1 MLLKKR
7 LIQLFALGAG
17 LAAFGAAYAT
27 PTLSSAVI
35 MGATGTG
42 ECAERTA
49 HGCAWTTFDYT
60 SSSSI
65 TRSSATFVRTDAAGT
80 ASAYGHVSAASYLPE
95 LHAYADSNAAYT
107 HVATAPSPLA
117 DATGTIHGFADAN
130 IWGVQ
135 GYRYTGASAFDLSI
149 TATLDSVFSSP
160 GIGGWIGHSSFE
172 ISIFDT
178 TGYAFH
184 YSGFDDP
191 GITDDLC
198 PITVRAARHCVGP
211 TVFDHSNGVLYD
223 TGAITV
229 TVHHWV
235 NPGDEFFVGAFLDAS
250 VCCGVTVDSSHTLK
264 LAFNDFTQLVSVDV
278 PGVVPEPGSLALM
291 GLALTGLVM
300 VRRRLG

>member
-1 MLLKKR
+1 MLHKKL
-7 LIQLFALGAG
+7 LIYLFALSAG
-17 LAAFGAAYAT
+17 LTAFGVAYAT
-27 PTLSSAVI
+27 PTLSSAAI

-49 HGCAWTTFDYT
+49 HGCAWTTFDYS

-65 TRSSATFVRTDAAGT
+65 TRSSATFVRADAAGT

-95 LHAYADSNAAYT
+95 LHAYAQSNAAYT
-107 HVATAPSPLA
+107 HFGPPPPHWA
-117 DATGTIHGFADAN
+117 DATGTIHGYADAN

-135 GYRYTGASAFDLSI
+135 GYRYIGASAFDLSI

-160 GIGGWIGHSSFE
+160 GLGGRIGHSGFD
-172 ISIFDT
+172 ISIFDK

-184 YSGFDDP
+184 YSGFDDH

-198 PITVRAARHCVGP
+198 PILFRYAGHCVGP
-211 TVFDHSNGVLYD
+211 TVFDHSNGRLYD

-229 TVHHWV
+229 TAHHWV

-250 VCCGVTVDSSHTLK
+250 VCCGVSVDSSHTLK

>member
-27 PTLSSAVI
+27 PTLSSAAI

-42 ECAERTA
+42 ECQETKT
-49 HGCAWTTFDYT
+49 HGCPPTILDYT
-60 SSSSI
+60 SSSSV
-65 TRSSATFVRTDAAGT
+65 TRSSVTFVRTDAAGT
-80 ASAYGHVSAASYLPE
+80 ASAHGHVSAASYLPE
-95 LHAYADSNAAYT
+95 LHAYAQSNAAYT
-107 HVATAPSPLA
+107 HLGPPPHWTE
-117 DATGTIHGFADAN
+117 ATGTIHGYADAN

-135 GYRYTGASAFDLSI
+135 GYRYIGASAFDLSI

-160 GIGGWIGHSSFE
+160 GIGGWIGHSGFD

-178 TGYAFH
+178 AGYAFH
-184 YSGFDDP
+184 YQGLDVYP
-191 GITDDLC
+191 PEDLC
-198 PITVRAARHCVGP
+198 PIMVRYAGHCVGP
-211 TVFDHSNGVLYD
+211 TVFDHSNGMLYD

-235 NPGDEFFVGAFLDAS
+235 NPGDEFFVGAFLDAN